1 LVKPFRLFELMAA
14 QPDRRGIRRRAD
26 KLRFIAWANLLVCVF
41 AGLFLD
47 FGDTALRWSAAM
59 IWSLLLF
66 VVCHVRAAQMDKEGP
81 IQRR

>member
-1 LVKPFRLFELMAA
+1 MFV
-14 QPDRRGIRRRAD
+14 
-26 KLRFIAWANLLVCVF
+26 
-41 AGLFLD
+41 GLFLD